1 MGQSEQ
7 PIIITIT
14 TTTTTATTE
23 TVYDDD
29 ASTSNND
36 ASQNIESNN
45 SINDQLKAFRLIV
58 QNIESRYSIDDQLE
72 AFRLTVMGSSL
83 YNNNINNRTVENRCS
98 NYMFLFLDNVQFHS
112 SLVDRVKEPSS
123 NAPLVAPSHRKVL
136 DIWLKELVDSDDA
149 GFVTKVF
156 VNVNVEDE
164 LTTEWCTSN
173 DGEHW
178 HHYMLQFMSGNS
190 IDGF

>member
-1 MGQSEQ
+1 M
-7 PIIITIT
+7 
-14 TTTTTATTE
+14 
-23 TVYDDD
+23 
-29 ASTSNND
+29 
-36 ASQNIESNN
+36 QNIES
-45 SINDQLKAFRLIV
+45 S
-58 QNIESRYSIDDQLE
+58 YSIDNQIE
-72 AFRLTVMGSSL
+72 VFCLTVMGSSSD
-83 YNNNINNRTVENRCS
+83 NININNRTVENWCS

-123 NAPLVAPSHRKVL
+123 NVPLVAPSHRKVL
-136 DIWLKELVDSDDA
+136 NIWLKELVDSDDE

-173 DGEHW
+173 DGEYW